1 MAAIKRTATAKYYS
15 LAFYPWGKQ
24 IWVATDERN
33 KKNAQAIESEILK
46 AVRRRIDY
54 SELSHEAKVVCAR
67 MFHNQGLQP
76 PEALIT
82 EFLNDGPVEPPPL
95 TLTIERAFNQFLEYP
110 EVKVSKSF
118 SRYKQ
123 CLAHFIDYFDV
134 RAAIDR
140 IDVPVLKQYRMDKL
154 DEGTAPG
161 TINWQ
166 IGTLS
171 KVFQVMIETG
181 KLKVNPCRDLK
192 SLSQKDGERD
202 AYIGYSDYLMM
213 LDEVGDWF
221 RPIIQCAYLTGM
233 RRNEIVELRK
243 DHVIFEKR
251 MIIIPAGNTKEYA
264 WKRVPVCMELESILK
279 DAISQTDS
287 RCGYVF
293 TINGHKT
300 NPESFKRQ
308 WRLAVKNLELKPRFH
323 DLRATWKVNAR
334 NSGIEE
340 ELRRSIMGHGNR
352 SREVKERY
360 GRILDAELVQA
371 IDKMKYDF
379 GPTVILTAK

>member
-1 MAAIKRTATAKYYS
+1 MTAMKRTPTAKYYS

-33 KKNAQAIESEILK
+33 KKNALAIETEILK
-46 AVRRRIDY
+46 AVRKRIDY
-54 SELSHEAKVVCAR
+54 SELSHEAKTVCVR
-67 MFHNQGLQP
+67 MFRNQGLQP
-76 PEALIT
+76 PESLT
-82 EFLNDGPVEPPPL
+82 NEFLNTGPVEPPPQI
-95 TLTIERAFNQFLEYP
+95 LTIERAFNQFLEYP
-110 EVKVSKSF
+110 EIKTSKPYE
-118 SRYKQ
+118 RYKQ
-123 CLAHFIDYFDV
+123 CLVHFVDYFDIK
-134 RAAIDR
+134 AAIDR

-154 DEGTAPG
+154 EEGLAPG
-161 TINWQ
+161 TVNWQ
-166 IGTLS
+166 VGTLS
-171 KVFQVMIETG
+171 KVFQAMIELG
-181 KLKVNPCRDLK
+181 LLKFNPCRELK

-202 AYIGYSDYLMM
+202 AYIGYGDYLKM
-213 LDEVGDWF
+213 LEEVAEWF
-221 RPIIQCAYLTGM
+221 RPIVQCAYYTGM

-243 DHVIFEKR
+243 EHVIFER
-251 MIIIPAGNTKEYA
+251 RLIIITAGNTKEYA
-264 WKRVPVCMELESILK
+264 WKRVPISRELESVLR

-287 RCGYVF
+287 PCNHVF
-293 TINGHKT
+293 TINGHQT

-308 WRLAVKNLELKPRFH
+308 WRLAIKNLELKPRFH

-360 GRILDAELVQA
+360 GRILDVELVQA